1 MEGVPAC
8 LLALSAAA
16 PRCARGPVAPPAP
29 GRMLPQG
36 CAPTAS
42 GEDRPGPRPKQAQK
56 PHGDARRELS
66 RCHPRGKQRR
76 LGPAGPP
83 PRAAAATRVPAG
95 IWKRSWLAAP
105 AALGWAVSER
115 RGALGSALPQPRC
128 TPPAGDADLAET
140 GSLSS
145 SGLGE
150 SPVFPDSED
159 AEVQPKCSWTT
170 TERREPLLMKQ
181 WLIKFCGQ

>member
-16 PRCARGPVAPPAP
+16 PRCARAPVAPPAP
-29 GRMLPQG
+29 GRMLPRG

-42 GEDRPGPRPKQAQK
+42 GEKRPSPRPKQAQK
-56 PHGDARRELS
+56 PRGDDRGELS
-66 RCHPRGKQRR
+66 CCHPRGKRRR

-95 IWKRSWLAAP
+95 IWKRSWLPAPLQPGEAPGATP

-115 RGALGSALPQPRC
+115 RGALGSARPQPRC
-128 TPPAGDADLAET
+128 RPGMLTSRRPAH
-140 GSLSS
+140 
-145 SGLGE
+145 
-150 SPVFPDSED
+150 
-159 AEVQPKCSWTT
+159 
-170 TERREPLLMKQ
+170 
-181 WLIKFCGQ
+181 